1 MRYLVGGFKHEWI
14 IFHIWDVILPI
25 DELIFFRG
33 VGIPP
38 TVYNSLWRVLKNSCT
53 LIMQKGRNVR
63 SYYKKSCVIAFVSF
77 GAAIKNKIIWFVFIY
92 RYIIIYIYASG
103 LKTTRVVVWFLE
115 NEHIM
120 TLTDG
125 FGWGRATTLKLPCTA
140 WAGVC
145 VGGDN
150 NVQST
155 TSTSWVGVWVVWGGQ
170 FQWQNA
176 HDATTPGTFWKTCLT
191 TSAVSHPPG

>member
-1 MRYLVGGFKHEWI
+1 ML
-14 IFHIWDVILPI
+14 
-25 DELIFFRG
+25 
-33 VGIPP
+33 
-38 TVYNSLWRVLKNSCT
+38 NNSCT
-53 LIMQKGRNVR
+53 LILQKGRNVR
-63 SYYKKSCVIAFVSF
+63 SYYKKMCVIAFVSF
-77 GAAIKNKIIWFVFIY
+77 GADYKEQNNLVCIDLYI
-92 RYIIIYIYASG
+92 YIIIIIMCIYIYIFASG

-125 FGWGRATTLKLPCTA
+125 FGWGGPTTFKLPCTA
-140 WAGVC
+140 WVGVC
-145 VGGDN
+145 VGWDN

-191 TSAVSHPPG
+191 TSAVSHPPGYV